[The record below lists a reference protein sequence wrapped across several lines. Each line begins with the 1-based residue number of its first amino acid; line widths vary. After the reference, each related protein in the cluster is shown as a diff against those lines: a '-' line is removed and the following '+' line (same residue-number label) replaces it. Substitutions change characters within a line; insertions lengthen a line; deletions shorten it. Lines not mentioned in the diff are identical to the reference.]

1 MSQTEHKEDTKVNI
15 NTNTKV
21 LGIKPVTERFTLNES
36 TKKEIKSLTPEFGFN
51 GLGEVVFR
59 RTYSRDNESWHDV
72 VIRVIQGVMSI
83 RKEHYGRNSL
93 EWNDDDW
100 QPYAKEMALS
110 MFKMEW
116 LPPGRGLWMM
126 GTDFTYERGSTA
138 LNNCSATDTAGD
150 LVLSAE
156 WSMDCLMNGVGV
168 GFSTHW
174 RGKATA
180 PDKKD
185 SDVYVIPD
193 SREGWVRSLIK
204 LMCAY
209 IDSPKYGKNKFPKFD
224 YSVIRPAGKPIK
236 GFGGTSS
243 GAEPLK
249 KMHERIEGYLDAF
262 CKGKLETRA
271 KVHQPDDD
279 GVWKEVEVD
288 IKKPYG
294 HTRLVADIF
303 NAIGACVVAGNV
315 RRSAE
320 ICLGGVNDDEFI
332 NLKNYT
338 KNPERG
344 EIGWMSNNSV
354 VLEAT
359 QKYKDFTH
367 IPDMAARIRDNGEPG
382 MINLHNM
389 QKFGRYGKEV
399 PDKATL
405 CNPCF
410 SGETLI
416 ATADGRGCVRIDQLA
431 KEGKDVPVYSIDEV
445 SGEISIQWGRHPR
458 VTGKD
463 KKLLRVH
470 FGYHHKGEYLDV
482 TPNHKFLLNDGR
494 TVEAKDLKKG
504 DSLPQFKKCK
514 NGKDDYMV
522 VYSNGKRKVE
532 HRMIKEFFEPE
543 AFYKTYED
551 GVYNGCCKTH
561 NVVVHHKDE
570 NKLNNHPENLDITT
584 ASEHNRIHNV
594 EYIGEGNPMYGK
606 EHTEAT
612 KKLIGE
618 KCGRRCEDPE
628 YREML
633 SKAQTPEM
641 RETASKRMK
650 VNRAKWQTTY
660 YDKVITENSGLRI
673 VRESDTVLRVIRT
686 CENDKC
692 AQDFSVPWR
701 HREYAFCSHSCANT
715 KKESIEAR
723 KKGQA
728 KIFEGKAKDNFYK
741 QSMIYQDLLDN
752 KSPVMKKEFE
762 QACKSQSVSCRFN
775 AKSSNP
781 WIASGWRDFKQMV
794 VDYNHRVSSVEEL
807 PVNHTVYNITVDNN
821 HTLAAVTKMKDDKSS
836 MCGVYFFNC
845 GEIALENFELCNL
858 AETFPPR
865 CANVDTFYKALEY
878 ATLYASTVSLLPT
891 HRPETNAVI
900 ARNRRIGVSISGIAQ
915 WASGEVPDAWGDMNY
930 TKMTTFLREGY
941 HVVKDANVRLA
952 KEAGVPASI
961 RVTTVKPSGSI
972 SLLAGVTPGVHY
984 PVSRYAVRRMRIG
997 KDSPLVPALVE
1008 ANIPHEDDTYS
1019 DNTLVF
1025 EFAIDHG
1032 AVRPCE
1038 EVSPW
1043 EQFSLVAQMQRCYA
1057 DNMVSATIYFD
1068 KEKDGPDVEKMLA
1081 MFIPTLKSVSMLP
1094 HSGHGYAQA
1103 PYSPCTKEEYE
1114 KRRAEYNTPD
1124 FNKVKGN
1131 IPVGSKYCT
1140 GDKCML

>member
-1 MSQTEHKEDTKVNI
+1 M
-15 NTNTKV
+15 
-21 LGIKPVTERFTLNES
+21 PVR
-36 TKKEIKSLTPEFGFN
+36 IWY
-51 GLGEVVFR
+51 
-59 RTYSRDNESWHDV
+59 YS
-72 VIRVIQGVMSI
+72 
-83 RKEHYGRNSL
+83 
-93 EWNDDDW
+93 
-100 QPYAKEMALS
+100 
-110 MFKMEW
+110 
-116 LPPGRGLWMM
+116 
-126 GTDFTYERGSTA
+126 
-138 LNNCSATDTAGD
+138 
-150 LVLSAE
+150 
-156 WSMDCLMNGVGV
+156 
-168 GFSTHW
+168 
-174 RGKATA
+174 
-180 PDKKD
+180 
-185 SDVYVIPD
+185 
-193 SREGWVRSLIK
+193 
-204 LMCAY
+204 
-209 IDSPKYGKNKFPKFD
+209 
-224 YSVIRPAGKPIK
+224 
-236 GFGGTSS
+236 
-243 GAEPLK
+243 
-249 KMHERIEGYLDAF
+249 
-262 CKGKLETRA
+262 
-271 KVHQPDDD
+271 
-279 GVWKEVEVD
+279 
-288 IKKPYG
+288 
-294 HTRLVADIF
+294 
-303 NAIGACVVAGNV
+303 NV

-320 ICLGGVNDDEFI
+320 ICLGDVDDKDFL
-332 NLKNYT
+332 NLKNY
-338 KNPERG
+338 KINPERS

-354 VLEAT
+354 VLQAA
-359 QKYKDFTH
+359 KDYKDFTY
-367 IPDMAARIRDNGEPG
+367 IPDMATRIRDNGEPG
-382 MINLHNM
+382 MINLYNI
-389 QKFGRYGKEV
+389 QKFGRYGKV
-399 PDKATL
+399 LPDQATL
-405 CNPCF
+405 VNPCF

-445 SGEISIQWGRHPR
+445 SGEVSIQWGRHPR

-470 FGYHHKGEYLDV
+470 FGYYHKGEYLDV

-543 AFYKTYED
+543 AFYKTYEE

-594 EYIGEGNPMYGK
+594 EYIGKGNPMYGK
-606 EHTEAT
+606 KHAEAT

-618 KCGRRCEDPE
+618 KCRLRCEDPE

-641 RETASKRMK
+641 REAASKRMK

-660 YDKVITENSGLRI
+660 YDNVITENSGLRI

-701 HREYAFCSHSCANT
+701 HRERAFCSHSCANT

-741 QSMIYQDLLDN
+741 QSLIYQDLLDN
-752 KSPVMKKEFE
+752 KSPVTKKDFE
-762 QACKSQSVSCRFN
+762 QACKSQGVSCRFN

-807 PVNHTVYNITVDNN
+807 PGDHTVYNITVDNN

-836 MCGVYFFNC
+836 LCGVYFFNC
-845 GEIALENFELCNL
+845 GEIPLENYELCNL
-858 AETFPPR
+858 SETFPPR
-865 CANVDTFYKALEY
+865 CQNADRFFEALKFATF
-878 ATLYASTVSLLPT
+878 YASTVSLLPT

-900 ARNRRIGVSISGIAQ
+900 ARNRRIGVSISGVAQ
-915 WASGEVPDAWGDMNY
+915 WASGEVPKDWGPMNY
-930 TKMTTFLREGY
+930 TKMTRYLRAAHRLVRAE
-941 HVVKDANVRLA
+941 NQRLA
-952 KEAGVPASI
+952 REAGVPESI

-984 PVSRYAVRRMRIG
+984 PVSRYAIRRMRIG

-1008 ANIPHEDDTYS
+1008 AKIPHEDDTYS

-1032 AVRPCE
+1032 NVRPCE

-1043 EQFSLVAQMQRCYA
+1043 EQFSLVAMMQRCYA
-1057 DNMVSATIYFD
+1057 DNCVSATIYFD
-1068 KEKDGPDVEKMLA
+1068 KDKDGPDVEKMLA

-1103 PYSPCTKEEYE
+1103 PYEPIDKETYE
-1114 KRRAEYNTPD
+1114 KRKAAYNKPN
-1124 FNKVKGN
+1124 FGKVKDN
-1131 IPVGSKYCT
+1131 VPIGSKFCT